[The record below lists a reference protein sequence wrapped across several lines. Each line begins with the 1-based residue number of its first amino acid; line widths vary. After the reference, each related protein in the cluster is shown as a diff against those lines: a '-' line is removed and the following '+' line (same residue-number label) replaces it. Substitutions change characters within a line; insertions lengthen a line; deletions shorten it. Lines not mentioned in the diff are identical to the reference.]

1 MKELLPVSPYHL
13 VSGCFFGEGGR
24 VRVGRRH
31 MNMNMVY
38 CALTLTI
45 TTYSYCSDDITTIT
59 KVFLCHNQNSR
70 FGSDLLESGIAIAI
84 IDWHF
89 TEFLLLLIAGNRKN
103 ATQEVQV
110 PP

>member
-1 MKELLPVSPYHL
+1 MKELLSVPPYHL

-24 VRVGRRH
+24 VGVGRRH
-31 MNMNMVY
+31 MNMNMIY
-38 CALTLTI
+38 YALTLTK
-45 TTYSYCSDDITTIT
+45 YSYCSDDITTIT

-103 ATQEVQV
+103 ATTQEVQV